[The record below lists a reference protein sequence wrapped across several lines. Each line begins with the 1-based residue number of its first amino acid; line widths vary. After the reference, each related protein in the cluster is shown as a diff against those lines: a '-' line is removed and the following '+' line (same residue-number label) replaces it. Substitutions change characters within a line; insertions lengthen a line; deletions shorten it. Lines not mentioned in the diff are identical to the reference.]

1 MTTIALE
8 LPGTERR
15 WFYVGM
21 AGLFVLVAFVGFTP
35 TYWSKLA
42 GGSFKGAPITHI
54 HGALFFAWTL
64 FFFVQTA
71 LVASGRPLRHRDWG
85 LAGISLATAMAISVV
100 LAAINSIKVAQGLGM
115 ADEARRFSIV
125 SLASVVLFS
134 AFVGIAIANVRR
146 AEVHKRLMFLAM
158 VPLMH
163 AAMARLFMPVFAP
176 PRRDRPA
183 AGFCFDSAGIVRRP
197 GDRRRHRLRLAYPRP
212 SAPGLSLGRCHP
224 CDRAVGERSDRRQ
237 RGLAGDRTLGR
248 IAGGISGPA
257 NGLRPYASALG

>member
-21 AGLFVLVAFVGFTP
+21 AGLFALIAFVGFTP

-42 GGSFKGAPITHI
+42 GGSFKGAPIIHI
-54 HGALFFAWTL
+54 HGALFFTWTL
-64 FFFVQTA
+64 FFLAQTA
-71 LVASGRPLRHRDWG
+71 LVASGRTLRHRDWG
-85 LAGISLATAMAISVV
+85 LAGIALATAMAISVV
-100 LAAINSIKVAQGLGM
+100 LAAINSIKVAQSLGM

-134 AFVGIAIANVRR
+134 AFVGIAIANVHR

-176 PRRDRPA
+176 PDAIGPPPVFVSIPPGLFVDLAIVAAIVYDWRTRGRPHPVYLWGGA
-183 AGFCFDSAGIVRRP
+183 VLLAVQLASVPIGASAGW
-197 GDRRRHRLRLAYPRP
+197 LAIARWVE
-212 SAPGLSLGRCHP
+212 S
-224 CDRAVGERSDRRQ
+224 
-237 RGLAGDRTLGR
+237 LAG
-248 IAGGISGPA
+248 
-257 NGLRPYASALG
+257 